1 MDIDSARKKV
11 ETLRAELERANVAYY
26 VEKEPV
32 MSDAEWDALFDELA
46 KIEAEFPALVTP
58 DSPTQR
64 VGAKTA
70 VASEFA
76 PVKHATPMLSLGKAN
91 AEEEVREWDA
101 RVRKLL
107 GLAESASV
115 RYACEPKYDGL
126 SIELVYRDGALEV
139 ASTRGD
145 GFVGEDVT
153 ANIRAIARVPKRL
166 ADGAPHLLEVRG
178 EIYMPIEGFQQLN
191 KRLEAEGKPMVAN
204 PRNAAAG
211 SLRQKDPEVTR
222 ARPLEFL
229 AHGLGRFEGLEAR
242 SHSEG
247 LAGLRRLGLPTTECV
262 TIATIPELFEFYR
275 SILAEREKLPYE
287 MDGIVVKVDDF
298 RLQEECGWVS
308 RSPRW
313 ALAYKFPP
321 VQRRT
326 KILRIIPSVG
336 RTGAVTPFAEL
347 EPVILSGARVK
358 QASLF
363 NIDEIRRKD
372 IREGDVALVQRGGE
386 VIPNVVKVYPEERPP
401 GGLPEWR
408 LPETCPACGA
418 KIERPEG
425 EAVAYCTGARC
436 PIQVVQRIFHFAS
449 RGAMDI
455 QGLGERTIE
464 ALREA
469 GLIGDVGDVFA
480 LPEKREALLGIERM
494 GEKTVENL
502 LARIGA
508 AKDRPL
514 ARLVHGLGIRHVGE
528 TVAQTLARAIPKLDV
543 LAAASE
549 ERLLEIKGVGPVVA
563 KSVFNFFHN
572 PDTEVLLKKLRDAA
586 ARGQLRIEDEARP
599 EGPKPFAGKTFVV
612 TGSFESWTREALKAA
627 LEGYGAKVASSV
639 SKKTDWVVAGT
650 DAGAKLDRAKE
661 LGRPVLSEA
670 ELKALVAEA
679 LAAEAAGPKTD
690 PAADGEAAIPTTGA
704 PSAPPEEGKP

>member
-1 MDIDSARKKV
+1 MDIDSARARV
-11 ETLRAELERANVAYY
+11 EHLRKELERGNHAYY
-26 VEKEPV
+26 VAKEPV

-46 KIEAEFPALVTP
+46 KIEAEFPPLVTP

-70 VASEFA
+70 VGSDFR

-91 AEEEVREWDA
+91 AEEEVRDWDA

-107 GLAESASV
+107 GLAEGAPV

-139 ASTRGD
+139 GSTRGD

-153 ANIRAIARVPKRL
+153 ANVRAIKAIPQRL
-166 ADGAPHLLEVRG
+166 EGSAPALVEVRG
-178 EIYMPIEGFQQLN
+178 EVYMPIEGFQNLN
-191 KRLEAEGKPMVAN
+191 KRQEAEGKPLVAN

-222 ARPLEFL
+222 GRPLEFL
-229 AHGLGRFEGLEAR
+229 AHGVGRHDGLEVK
-242 SHSEG
+242 SHSEA
-247 LAGLRRLGLPTTECV
+247 LKALKKLGLPTTDCV
-262 TIATIPELFEFYR
+262 TIASLTELFDFYQ
-275 SILAEREKLPYE
+275 SILAQRDKLPYE
-287 MDGIVVKVDDF
+287 MDGVVVKVDDF

-363 NIDEIRRKD
+363 NLDEIRRKD

-401 GGLPEWR
+401 GGLPEWQ
-408 LPETCPACGA
+408 LPEVCPACGA

-436 PIQVVQRIFHFAS
+436 PIQLVQRIFHFAS

-455 QGLGERTIE
+455 AGLGEKTIE
-464 ALREA
+464 ALVEA
-469 GLIGDVGDVFA
+469 GLLGDVGDVFA
-480 LPEKREALLGIERM
+480 LPAKRERLLELERM

-502 LARIGA
+502 VTRIEDVF
-508 AKDRPL
+508 KQPRPM

-528 TVAQTLARAIPKLDV
+528 TVAQTLTRAVPGLAD
-543 LAAASE
+543 LAAATE
-549 ERLLEIKGVGPVVA
+549 ERLLEIKGIGPVVA
-563 KSVFNFFHN
+563 KSVATFFKN
-572 PDTEVLLKKLRDAA
+572 DDSKVVIEKLRAAWEKGGIPLADA
-586 ARGQLRIEDEARP
+586 ARP

-612 TGSFESWTREALKAA
+612 TGSFESWTREALKSM
-627 LEGYGAKVASSV
+627 LEDLGAKVASSV
-639 SKKTDWVVAGT
+639 SKKTDYVVAGA
-650 DAGAKLDRAKE
+650 DAGTKLDKAKE
-661 LGRPVLSEA
+661 LGRPVLDEA
-670 ELKALVAEA
+670 GLKALIAA
-679 LAAEAAGPKTD
+679 PPAQSAAELPR
-690 PAADGEAAIPTTGA
+690 AADAH
-704 PSAPPEEGKP
+704 EG